1 MWYSFSA
8 SMYIPCQFL
17 WTWWPC
23 SYLSSDVSPTDTF
36 GTRQERYA
44 PECISANME
53 DSPSANMED
62 SPQTPRSEQEQP
74 NKMVPV
80 RLIKDLP
87 LDLFLLFLLNC

>member
-1 MWYSFSA
+1 
-8 SMYIPCQFL
+8 
-17 WTWWPC
+17 
-23 SYLSSDVSPTDTF
+23 
-36 GTRQERYA
+36 
-44 PECISANME
+44 
-53 DSPSANMED
+53 MED